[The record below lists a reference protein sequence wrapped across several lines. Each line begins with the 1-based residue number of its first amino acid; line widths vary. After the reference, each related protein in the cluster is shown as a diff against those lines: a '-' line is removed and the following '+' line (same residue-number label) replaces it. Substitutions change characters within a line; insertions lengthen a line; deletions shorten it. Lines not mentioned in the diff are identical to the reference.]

1 MILPLSVSIS
11 DFTTLVSPSAP
22 ALAWPDF
29 RLPCRLGMAVGL
41 LVTKIRTCCGMAVF
55 ISLYQPKR
63 QIGLSSRDPA
73 LAEREWQE
81 IKATLPAIVRVQVP
95 ADLTSL
101 LRRSRQLAER
111 WLLAQV
117 VRTGAPPLGGR

>member
-1 MILPLSVSIS
+1 
-11 DFTTLVSPSAP
+11 
-22 ALAWPDF
+22 
-29 RLPCRLGMAVGL
+29 
-41 LVTKIRTCCGMAVF
+41 MAVF

-81 IKATLPAIVRVQVP
+81 IKATLPAIVRVQVS

-117 VRTGAPPLGGR
+117 VRTGAPAPWREVIHPDRIHGPRSSSPPMDSR